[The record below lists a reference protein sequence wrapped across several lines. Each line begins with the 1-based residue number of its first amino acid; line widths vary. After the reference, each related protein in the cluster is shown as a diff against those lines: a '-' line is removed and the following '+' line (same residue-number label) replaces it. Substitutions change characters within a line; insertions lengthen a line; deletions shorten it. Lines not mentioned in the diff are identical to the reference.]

1 MIEVKDVYFSYNNKF
16 DVLNGVSFTVEEG
29 ELCAIFGPNGAGKS
43 TLFKCIIGFL
53 KPRKGEI
60 TVDGKNILKMPVED
74 IAKLIAYVPQEHK
87 PPFPYLVKEVVLMGR
102 TPHLGGIFGPR
113 KKDMEKAVEAMEV
126 IGITH
131 LADRPYT
138 DLSGGQR
145 QLVLLA
151 RALAQETRAMILDE
165 PTSALDFRNQLK
177 IWSVL
182 KKLSKRGMPII
193 VSVHDPNHMMWFCD
207 KVVVLH
213 RGRIIANGEP
223 NEVLTKDVLK
233 TLYGDICE
241 IKEDSEGFKMITPN
255 MRTIA
260 EI

>member
-1 MIEVKDVYFSYNNKF
+1 MIEIKNLHFGYDEKH
-16 DVLNGVSFTVEEG
+16 DILRGVSFKVEKG

-43 TLFKCIIGFL
+43 TLFKCMIGFL
-53 KPRKGEI
+53 KPKKGGVSIGER
-60 TVDGKNILKMPVED
+60 NILKMPVED

-102 TPHLGGIFGPR
+102 TPHLGGIFGPK
-113 KKDMEKAVEAMEV
+113 KKDVEKALEAMDV
-126 IGITH
+126 IGISH

-151 RALAQETRAMILDE
+151 RALTQETKAMILDE

-177 IWSVL
+177 IWSML
-182 KKLSKRGMPII
+182 KKLTKRGMPIV

-213 RGRIIANGEP
+213 DKKIIASGEP
-223 NEVLTKDVLK
+223 RNVLTKEVLK
-233 TLYGDICE
+233 TLYGNICD
-241 IKEDSEGFKMITPN
+241 IKENEEGFKMITPN
-255 MRTIA
+255 MQKIS
-260 EI
+260 